1 MLVIIRNHKDYG
13 PYDEDKVLEYVN
25 NGTVVTHDVARDTL
39 TGEVATVGTFL
50 KRFGVRPKVVHEGSL
65 LRQLGKLGS
74 DLILPKESFARRE
87 WLKDKRLLVLAIV
100 GLFPTVMLVLPMPEI
115 GVFYFMALYFSCI
128 WGLFFYY
135 FFKTSQVTLRTTIT
149 VFFITQIFVFIVWD
163 IFGLVRFNPFYALT
177 NAPFPLD
184 LLGFVFGVG
193 VTEELGK
200 MVPLLI
206 ICHKAKEPVLPRTL
220 VYYGLMAGIA
230 FGVFEGVQYQVTVNT
245 QLDYTSAFYSNIA
258 RLTSLPFLHAIWCAI
273 GGYFIAYAKLYP
285 RYRRSLYFLALAIPA
300 TLHGFYD
307 TFCQNTMVL
316 VLAVA
321 VSFVGVLLLMAYLKR
336 STDYT
341 SRLKH

>member
-1 MLVIIRNHKDYG
+1 MLVIVRNHKEYG
-13 PYDEDKVLEYVN
+13 PYDEDKVLEYVS
-25 NGTVVTHDVARDTL
+25 NGTVVMHDVARDTL

-50 KRFGVRPKVVHEGSL
+50 KRFGVKPKVAHEGSL
-65 LRQLGKLGS
+65 VSQLGKIGS
-74 DLILPKESFARRE
+74 DLIFPKESFAQKE
-87 WLKDKRLLVLAIV
+87 WLKDKRLLVLFVV
-100 GLFPTVMLVLPMPEI
+100 GLFPTVMLLMPMPEI

-135 FFKTSQVTLRTTIT
+135 FFKTPQVTLRTTVT
-149 VFFITQIFVFIVWD
+149 VFFITQLFVFIVWD

-177 NAPFPLD
+177 QAPFPID

-206 ICHKAKEPVLPRTL
+206 ICHRAKEPILPRTL

-230 FGVFEGVQYQVTVNT
+230 FGVFEGVQYQVTVNA

-273 GGYFIAYAKLYP
+273 AGYFVAYANLYP
-285 RYRRSLYFLALAIPA
+285 RYRRSLCFLALAIPA
-300 TLHGFYD
+300 TLHGLYD
-307 TFCQNTMVL
+307 TFCQSSII
-316 VLAVA
+316 LAVA
-321 VSFVGVLLLMAYLKR
+321 LSFIGVILLMAYLKR
-336 STDYT
+336 STDYRT
-341 SRLKH
+341 RLKK